1 MWTGEQKSSTAAREI
16 RTCSSLATFIFDQ
29 LPPHSLLAAISQI
42 EEFLHKMAIA
52 LKNWRVEQKNH
63 SFLINWPVCALSSQH
78 LFRLNAVLS
87 VHLCISISLPRLL
100 SFLGPTAPF
109 GRPSASLQ
117 FLHSLILPH
126 YAYLIS
132 LCSVHDTTAEG
143 VLSLCWCSLTL
154 TLTPSMGIWHSAGV
168 SKGVTTPA
176 AHRGIWRGAGATKGV
191 TSPAAHGGIWHRAG
205 ATKSWSSV
213 VLLTCS

>member
-1 MWTGEQKSSTAAREI
+1 MLWNI
-16 RTCSSLATFIFDQ
+16 DPLWYNCPVLV
-29 LPPHSLLAAISQI
+29 
-42 EEFLHKMAIA
+42 EFL
-52 LKNWRVEQKNH
+52 W
-63 SFLINWPVCALSSQH
+63 FLSNYIENL
-78 LFRLNAVLS
+78 
-87 VHLCISISLPRLL
+87 SISLFLCGKVDFGCSSFVVQNWRIPPQNGNLL
-100 SFLGPTAPF
+100 LRIEALHGIIILSLRVELNERSVLIIHSDSWIFWLIISPLVPL
-109 GRPSASLQ
+109 RPLVGLRPPSRIPS
-117 FLHSLILPH
+117 SVTPPH
-126 YAYLIS
+126 YACCIS